1 MDLLERKSRKDF
13 AGLAGDVTAHTRAVM
28 ENRKEIGEFLEKK
41 AEEMRQLCHEDL
53 AKIRQMLE
61 ETKERLYVMA
71 SFDILETF
79 RKELETL
86 VQNGKKVVLISD
98 DFEIPKA
105 IYHKTQTEKNQI
117 RLIVDSS
124 FVLTGEISGSEHD
137 TCLYSGQQNLVDVM
151 KEALKNKIEL
161 LGR

>member
-1 MDLLERKSRKDF
+1 
-13 AGLAGDVTAHTRAVM
+13 
-28 ENRKEIGEFLEKK
+28 
-41 AEEMRQLCHEDL
+41 
-53 AKIRQMLE
+53 MLE

-86 VQNGKKVVLISD
+86 VQHGKKVVLISD

>member
-1 MDLLERKSRKDF
+1 
-13 AGLAGDVTAHTRAVM
+13 
-28 ENRKEIGEFLEKK
+28 
-41 AEEMRQLCHEDL
+41 
-53 AKIRQMLE
+53 MLE

-137 TCLYSGQQNLVDVM
+137 TCLYSGQQNLVDVP
-151 KEALKNKIEL
+151 EIFRFSRVL
-161 LGR
+161 LSNMRAVNRWVDYLTWKKVVIFIQDFRILPMIMLQQKSVN